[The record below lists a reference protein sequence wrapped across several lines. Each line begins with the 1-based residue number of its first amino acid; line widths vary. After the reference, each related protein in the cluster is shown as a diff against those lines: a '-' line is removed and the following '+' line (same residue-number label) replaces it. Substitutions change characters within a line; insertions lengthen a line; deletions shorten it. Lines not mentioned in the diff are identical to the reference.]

1 MNFRKYTLACT
12 LICIIASCQTST
24 KQNDELIL
32 DVTQVA
38 NKTANQVTKILGEPD
53 STYTIRIL
61 GNPIFC
67 QLYQPHNIE
76 IQYHGSLATDIVVYG
91 PHGLPFNQL
100 ALKSFNLDYK
110 THPNEFMKD
119 RLMRWNSIDDFS
131 AVSFY
136 NPTKDS
142 LGNITSF
149 NIFFK
154 AKSK

>member
-1 MNFRKYTLACT
+1 MNFKKYTLASA
-12 LICIIASCQTST
+12 LIYIIASCQTST
-24 KQNDELIL
+24 NQNDELIL

-53 STYTIRIL
+53 STYTIQIL

-110 THPNEFMKD
+110 THPDEFMKD
-119 RLMRWNSIDDFS
+119 RLMRWNSIDGFS
-131 AVSFY
+131 AISFY